1 MHIDPVCKMTVK
13 DTDRALSSI
22 YRNKKYFFCSDSC
35 KNKFLINPE
44 KFINSEKEIDKRKT
58 MQDKISSKDEINL
71 IIEGM
76 HCAGCVSSVEKS
88 IKKLD
93 GVIDVAVNL
102 ITESAHLYFDKSM
115 VSIHEIEKAV
125 EKAGYKAKLKDLEK
139 NEAFFSV
146 EGMHC
151 AGCVSTVEKA
161 LLSEEGV
168 IDAVVNLTTETAKVV
183 FNSDRIE
190 FNALAEAVSKKGYK
204 LVLKDEDKS
213 SQAQEDLDEKKINR
227 AKTKMLLAWA
237 FTAPVIFLMIPE
249 MIFGKQVFGPA
260 FSAIATFVLT
270 ALVFFI
276 PGKETFRSAWKSAI
290 NLSPNMDVLIAM
302 GTLSSFSTGIAAILH
317 LAGVVPEFQNFT
329 GVGAMIMAFH
339 LTGRYIETKSK
350 GRASQAIKRLLTL
363 EAKEA
368 RIERDG
374 KELTIP
380 ISLLQKNDIMIVK
393 PGEKIPTDGII
404 IEGMGSVDESLA
416 TGESMPVE
424 KTQGNSVIGA
434 TINIDSLLKIKA
446 TKLGKETFLSQIIRM
461 VEEAQTS
468 KVPIQ
473 AVADKVTAVFVPVIL
488 LIAVLTLG
496 FWLLFPEFFHGII
509 IKGSLIL
516 PWVNPDMSA
525 AALAFFSFIAVLVI
539 ACPCA
544 LGLAT
549 PTALMVGSGKGAENG
564 ILIRKGSAIQ
574 RMKDVTTIVLD
585 KTGTVTTGK
594 PGVTDIFPASNFKR
608 EDMLKTAATA
618 ETGSEHPV
626 AMAIVEFCR
635 AEGIE
640 TGTIREFKAVPGKG
654 IKGVIDN
661 FSVLAGTEELMKSER
676 IPLSEP
682 LLVKKAEL
690 ESQAKSVVIVVRNNQ
705 VMGLI
710 AVADT
715 IKESSRRAVE
725 KLKSLGMKPVMIT
738 GDNEKTAKAIAAL
751 VGIEKFMAN
760 VLPNEKA
767 EKVKELQQN
776 GEIVAM
782 VGDGINDAPALTQAD
797 VGIAIGTGTDIAIE
811 AGDIVLVKGNVESV
825 AKAVHLSR
833 ATFKKI
839 KQNLFWAFFY
849 NVVMIPLA
857 VLGLMHP
864 VLAEAAMAFS
874 SINVVTN
881 SRRLM
886 KVRL

>member
-1 MHIDPVCKMTVK
+1 
-13 DTDRALSSI
+13 
-22 YRNKKYFFCSDSC
+22 
-35 KNKFLINPE
+35 
-44 KFINSEKEIDKRKT
+44 
-58 MQDKISSKDEINL
+58 
-71 IIEGM
+71 
-76 HCAGCVSSVEKS
+76 VEKN

-93 GVIDVAVNL
+93 GIIDVSVSL
-102 ITESAHLYFDKSM
+102 MTESARLSFDKSK
-115 VSIHEIEKAV
+115 VGINDIKSAV
-125 EKAGYKAKLKDLEK
+125 EKAGYKAVLKDREK
-139 NEAFFSV
+139 TEEIFSV

-151 AGCVSTVEKA
+151 AGCASTIEKT
-161 LLSEEGV
+161 LLSERGILDV
-168 IDAVVNLTTETAKVV
+168 VVNLTTETAKVV
-183 FNSDRIE
+183 YNPEETGFDKFSE
-190 FNALAEAVSKKGYK
+190 SVAKKGYK
-204 LVLKDEDKS
+204 LISKDKS
-213 SQAQEDLDEKKINR
+213 RDSSTQTQEDLDEKKIKNAR
-227 AKTKMLLAWA
+227 RKMILAWA
-237 FTAPVIFLMIPE
+237 FTAPVILLMIPE
-249 MIFGKQVFGPA
+249 MILGKQPFGSA
-260 FSAIATFVLT
+260 FSVIATFVLT

-276 PGKETFRSAWKSAI
+276 PGKETFRSAWRSAI

-317 LAGVVPEFQNFT
+317 LAGAAPEFQNFT

-368 RIERDG
+368 RIEKEG
-374 KELTIP
+374 KEITIP
-380 ISLLQKNDIMIVK
+380 VSLLRKGDVMIVK
-393 PGEKIPTDGII
+393 PGEKIPTDGIV
-404 IEGMGSVDESLA
+404 IEGTGSVDESLA

-424 KTQGNSVIGA
+424 KNPGDHVIGA

-446 TKLGKETFLSQIIRM
+446 TKLGSETFLSQIIRM
-461 VEEAQTS
+461 VEQAQTS

-473 AVADKVTAVFVPVIL
+473 AVADRVTAVFVPVIL
-488 LIAVLTLG
+488 LIAVLTLVL
-496 FWLLFPEFFHGII
+496 WLLLPGFFHEII
-509 IKGSLIL
+509 TKGSLIL
-516 PWVNPDMSA
+516 PWVNPDMSP
-525 AALAFFSFIAVLVI
+525 AALALFSFIAVLVI

-585 KTGTVTTGK
+585 KTGTITTGK
-594 PGVTDIFPASNFKR
+594 PGVTDIFPASNFKK
-608 EDMLKTAATA
+608 EDMLKAAATA

-626 AMAIVEFCR
+626 AQAIVEFCR
-635 AEGIE
+635 NEGLE
-640 TGTIREFKAVPGKG
+640 VGTIKNFKAITGKG
-654 IKGVIDN
+654 IKGVIDKKT
-661 FSVLAGTEELMKSER
+661 VLVGTEDFIKSEE
-676 IPLSEP
+676 IPLSES
-682 LLVKKAEL
+682 LLKKKAEL
-690 ESQAKSVVIVVRNNQ
+690 ESQAKSVVIVVSDKH

-715 IKESSRRAVE
+715 IKESSRRAVAE
-725 KLKSLGMKPVMIT
+725 LKSLGMEPVMIT
-738 GDNEKTAKAIAAL
+738 GDNDKTAKAIADI

-767 EKVKELQQN
+767 EKVKELQQT

-811 AGDIVLVKGNVESV
+811 AGDIVLVKGDVASV

-839 KQNLFWAFFY
+839 RQNLFWAFFY

-857 VLGLMHP
+857 VFGLMHP

>member
-1 MHIDPVCKMTVK
+1 ME
-13 DTDRALSSI
+13 
-22 YRNKKYFFCSDSC
+22 
-35 KNKFLINPE
+35 KN
-44 KFINSEKEIDKRKT
+44 
-58 MQDKISSKDEINL
+58 
-71 IIEGM
+71 
-76 HCAGCVSSVEKS
+76 

-93 GVIDVAVNL
+93 GIIDVSVSL
-102 ITESAHLYFDKSM
+102 MTESARLSFDKSK
-115 VSIHEIEKAV
+115 VGINDIKSAV
-125 EKAGYKAKLKDLEK
+125 EKAGYKAVLKDREK
-139 NEAFFSV
+139 TEEIFSV

-151 AGCVSTVEKA
+151 AGCASTIEKT
-161 LLSEEGV
+161 LLSERGILDV
-168 IDAVVNLTTETAKVV
+168 VVNLTTETAKVV
-183 FNSDRIE
+183 YNPEETGFDKFSE
-190 FNALAEAVSKKGYK
+190 SVAKKGYK
-204 LVLKDEDKS
+204 LISKDKS
-213 SQAQEDLDEKKINR
+213 RDSSTQTQEDLDEKKIKNAR
-227 AKTKMLLAWA
+227 RKMILAWA
-237 FTAPVIFLMIPE
+237 FTAPVILLMIPE
-249 MIFGKQVFGPA
+249 MILGKQPFGSA
-260 FSAIATFVLT
+260 FSVIATFVLT

-276 PGKETFRSAWKSAI
+276 PGKETFRSAWRSAI

-317 LAGVVPEFQNFT
+317 LAGAAPEFQNFT

-368 RIERDG
+368 RIEKEG
-374 KELTIP
+374 KEITIP
-380 ISLLQKNDIMIVK
+380 VSLLRKGDVMIVK
-393 PGEKIPTDGII
+393 PGEKIPTDGIV
-404 IEGMGSVDESLA
+404 IEGTGSVDESLA

-424 KTQGNSVIGA
+424 KNPGDHVIGA

-446 TKLGKETFLSQIIRM
+446 TKLGSETFLSQIIRM
-461 VEEAQTS
+461 VEQAQTS

-473 AVADKVTAVFVPVIL
+473 AVADRVTAVFVPVIL
-488 LIAVLTLG
+488 LIAVLTLVL
-496 FWLLFPEFFHGII
+496 WLLLPGFFHEII
-509 IKGSLIL
+509 TKGSLIL
-516 PWVNPDMSA
+516 PWVNPDMSP
-525 AALAFFSFIAVLVI
+525 AALALFSFIAVLVI

-585 KTGTVTTGK
+585 KTGTITTGK
-594 PGVTDIFPASNFKR
+594 PGVTDIFPASNFKK
-608 EDMLKTAATA
+608 EDMLKAAATA

-626 AMAIVEFCR
+626 AQAIVEFCR
-635 AEGIE
+635 NEGLE
-640 TGTIREFKAVPGKG
+640 VGTIKNFKAITGKG
-654 IKGVIDN
+654 IKGVIDKKT
-661 FSVLAGTEELMKSER
+661 VLVGTEDFIKSEE
-676 IPLSEP
+676 IPLSES
-682 LLVKKAEL
+682 LLKKKAEL
-690 ESQAKSVVIVVRNNQ
+690 ESQAKSVVIVVSDKH

-715 IKESSRRAVE
+715 IKESSRRAVAE
-725 KLKSLGMKPVMIT
+725 LKSLGMEPVMIT
-738 GDNEKTAKAIAAL
+738 GDNDKTAKAIADI

-767 EKVKELQQN
+767 EKVKELQQT

-811 AGDIVLVKGNVESV
+811 AGDIVLVKGDVASV

-839 KQNLFWAFFY
+839 RQNLFWAFFY

-857 VLGLMHP
+857 VFGLMHP